1 MVDEVFDVAV
11 VGAGPAGS
19 FAALCAARRGFRVA
33 LIDRARFPRDKTC
46 GDGIGPGAVRALR
59 AAGLEEVFDGFEP
72 VQSVAVLGP
81 DGSRSDSPI
90 PDIDGEPANGF
101 IIPRLEF
108 DHRLFQAAIKSGA
121 HDFSGVRF
129 MTMSAPAPLRR
140 LELRDS
146 GGERHAIAA
155 HLVIGADGANSTVRR
170 LLVPGKDPSWVKH
183 TGLAMRAYAT
193 SDDLWPDGADGPSL
207 ILDFGRD
214 LLPSY
219 GWIFPIGGNR
229 VNIGVG
235 GPLEVLQHRGANLEA
250 MLEAYAARMR
260 DGGMSIG
267 ELRDRRGH
275 QLPHVAGLPRLAHR
289 SAVLIG
295 DAASMI
301 NPVSGEGIA
310 YGITAAAELVA
321 ALPADLSSTTL
332 QPALDRF
339 ESGFRVRY
347 RAHFWSSRAV
357 LRMLRNPIS
366 ARALV
371 RSMQRDPAVL
381 SDAIG
386 MLFGFGA
393 FRPVT
398 AVRVLRSLATRR

>member
-1 MVDEVFDVAV
+1 MKDEVFDVAV

-19 FAALCAARRGFRVA
+19 FAALCAARRGFNVA
-33 LIDRARFPRDKTC
+33 LIDRATFPRDKTC
-46 GDGIGPGAVRALR
+46 GDGIGPGAVRALQE
-59 AAGLEEVFDGFEP
+59 AGLDEVFDGFVP
-72 VQSVAVLGP
+72 VQTVAVFGP

-90 PDIDGEPANGF
+90 PDIGGEPASGF

-108 DHRLFQAAIKSGA
+108 DHRLFQAALKAGA
-121 HDFSGVRF
+121 RDFSGMRL
-129 MTMSAPAPLRR
+129 MTMSGPGPLRR
-140 LELRDS
+140 LELRGAD
-146 GGERHAIAA
+146 GGKCSVAA
-155 HLVIGADGANSTVRR
+155 RLVVGADGAYSAVRR
-170 LLVPGKDPSWVKH
+170 LLMPGKDPRWAKH
-183 TGLAMRAYAT
+183 TGLAMRAYAA

-207 ILDFGRD
+207 MLDFGRD

-219 GWIFPIGGNR
+219 GWIFPVGGNQ

-235 GPLEVLQHRGANLEA
+235 GPLDVLQQRGANLEA
-250 MLEAYAARMR
+250 MLNDYAARMR
-260 DGGMSIG
+260 AAGMSIG
-267 ELRDRRGH
+267 ELRARRGH
-275 QLPHVAGLPRLAHR
+275 QLPHVAGLAPLAHP

-321 ALPADLSSTTL
+321 VLPADLGSPAL
-332 QPALDRF
+332 QPALQRF
-339 ESGFRVRY
+339 EREFRARY
-347 RAHFWSSRAV
+347 RMHFWSSRAV
-357 LRMLRNPIS
+357 LRMLRNPVS
-366 ARALV
+366 ARVLV
-371 RSMQRDPAVL
+371 RSMQRDPEVL

-398 AVRVLRSLATRR
+398 AVRVLRSLAVRK

>member
-1 MVDEVFDVAV
+1 
-11 VGAGPAGS
+11 
-19 FAALCAARRGFRVA
+19 
-33 LIDRARFPRDKTC
+33 
-46 GDGIGPGAVRALR
+46 
-59 AAGLEEVFDGFEP
+59 
-72 VQSVAVLGP
+72 
-81 DGSRSDSPI
+81 
-90 PDIDGEPANGF
+90 
-101 IIPRLEF
+101 
-108 DHRLFQAAIKSGA
+108 
-121 HDFSGVRF
+121 
-129 MTMSAPAPLRR
+129 
-140 LELRDS
+140 
-146 GGERHAIAA
+146 
-155 HLVIGADGANSTVRR
+155 
-170 LLVPGKDPSWVKH
+170 
-183 TGLAMRAYAT
+183 MRAYAT

-207 ILDFGRD
+207 MLDFGRD

-260 DGGMSIG
+260 DAGISIG

-275 QLPHVAGLPRLAHR
+275 QLPHVAGLPRLAHPC
-289 SAVLIG
+289 AVLIG

-321 ALPADLSSTTL
+321 ALPADLSGPAL
-332 QPALDRF
+332 QPALVRF
-339 ESGFRVRY
+339 EREFRSKY
-347 RAHFWSSRAV
+347 RTHFWSSRAV
-357 LRMLRNPIS
+357 LRMLRNPVS
-366 ARALV
+366 ARTLV

-393 FRPVT
+393 FRPFT
-398 AVRVLRSLATRR
+398 AVRVLRSLVSRR